1 MKIFLTV
8 LLAFVSLNFFS
19 QVKNKSFKKNTI
31 YAELL
36 GQGSLWSLNY
46 ERKFAINEMISQT
59 VSVGFTTNRN
69 VGDLF
74 LDQSFFNFG
83 NGFYFGSPLSYHLII
98 GKRSSHLD
106 LGIGLTGLYYKGAG
120 WYHDGF
126 CTSSSPDIRSFKSYI
141 VPSISYRF
149 QKNNGGLFFKMSYSP
164 MFSFYQT
171 NNLNF
176 IGRSNKN
183 KFFEKK
189 ENLILW
195 PGLSL
200 GYTF

>member
-1 MKIFLTV
+1 MKILIPA
-8 LLAFVSLNFFS
+8 LLVFVSLNCFS
-19 QVKNKSFKKNTI
+19 QFKNVSLKKNTI

-59 VSVGFTTNRN
+59 VSVGFTTRYEGGNSKI
-69 VGDLF
+69 
-74 LDQSFFNFG
+74 DQSFFNAG
-83 NGFYFGSPLSYHLII
+83 KGQYYGSPIAYRLIL
-98 GKRSSHLD
+98 GKRKSHLEI
-106 LGIGLTGLYYKGAG
+106 GIGLTGLYYKGAG
-120 WYHDGF
+120 WYPDGI
-126 CTSSSPDIRSFKSYI
+126 CRSYSPGIKSFKSYI